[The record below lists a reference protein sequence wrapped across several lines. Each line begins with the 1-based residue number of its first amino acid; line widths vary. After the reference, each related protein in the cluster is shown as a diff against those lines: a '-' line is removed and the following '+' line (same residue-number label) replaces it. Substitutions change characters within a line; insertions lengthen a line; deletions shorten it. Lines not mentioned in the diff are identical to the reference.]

1 MEHLERTNEL
11 DYQGLFVVGIC
22 AIGAGSV
29 FATISILTF
38 VGMMGIG
45 LCLMTIALANKD
57 KWNA

>member
-1 MEHLERTNEL
+1 MEHLEKTNEL

-22 AIGAGSV
+22 AIATGSV

-38 VGMMGIG
+38 VGMIG
-45 LCLMTIALANKD
+45 LGLCFMAIALANKD